1 MKLSCIPICFFDDLI
16 NTRTLSLGDWVQ
28 MARELDLDGIEMYK
42 PYLSEDQRDK
52 DSMSRISD
60 MIHSTGLEVS
70 MFTSYADLSLPEST
84 ERDHQMASIRWDIDA
99 AVIFRTS
106 IVRLT
111 AGRWRGGQSAEDT
124 LRFVAKGLKANLD
137 YAEEKGIILAL
148 EDHPEVGTRIAD
160 FIRILELV
168 DDERLKVNLDT
179 SNPMESGDAPV
190 ELAKLV
196 KTRVVHVHLS
206 DRSADLQHQVAGEG
220 VVDFISILHIL
231 KEADYNGWLSLE
243 AGGRKGKDAIRQSLN
258 FIRDTMI
265 ITSSSNQC
273 IQ

>member
-1 MKLSCIPICFFDDLI
+1 
-16 NTRTLSLGDWVQ
+16 

-60 MIHSTGLEVS
+60 MIHSAGLEVS

-84 ERDHQMASIRWDIDA
+84 ERDHQMASIRWDVDA
-99 AVIFRTS
+99 AVIFRTN

-111 AGRWRGGQSAEDT
+111 AGRWCEGQSTGET
-124 LRFVAKGLKANLD
+124 LKLVAKGLKANLD
-137 YAEEKGIILAL
+137 YAEDKGIILAL

-160 FIRILELV
+160 FVHILELV

-179 SNPMESGDAPV
+179 SNPMEAGDDPV

-196 KTRVVHVHLS
+196 NSRIVHVHLS
-206 DRSADLQHQVAGEG
+206 DRSANLQHQVAGEG
-220 VVDFISILHIL
+220 VVDFVLIFHIL
-231 KEADYNGWLSLE
+231 KENGYDGWLSLE
-243 AGGRKGKDAIRQSLN
+243 AGGRKGEDAIQQALH
-258 FIRDTMI
+258 FIRKAWFTA
-265 ITSSSNQC
+265 
-273 IQ
+273 

>member
-16 NTRTLSLGDWVQ
+16 NTRTMSLGDWVQ
-28 MARELDLDGIEMYK
+28 MAHKLNLDGIEMYK

-60 MIHSTGLEVS
+60 MIHSSGMEVS

-84 ERDHQMASIRWDIDA
+84 ERDRQIASIRWDVDS

-111 AGRWRGGQSAEDT
+111 AGRWLGGQSIEET
-124 LRFVAKGLKANLD
+124 LKLVAKGLKASLD
-137 YAEEKGIILAL
+137 YAEDKGIILAL

-160 FIRILELV
+160 FMRILELV

-179 SNPMESGDAPV
+179 SNPMESGDDPV

-196 KTRVVHVHLS
+196 NSRIVHVHLS
-206 DRSADLQHQVAGEG
+206 DRSADLHHQVAGEG
-220 VVDFISILHIL
+220 VVDFVSIFNIL
-231 KEADYNGWLSLE
+231 RKAGYDGWLSLE
-243 AGGRKGKDAIRQSLN
+243 AGGRKGQDAIHQALH
-258 FIRDTMI
+258 FIRKAWSTV
-265 ITSSSNQC
+265 
-273 IQ
+273 